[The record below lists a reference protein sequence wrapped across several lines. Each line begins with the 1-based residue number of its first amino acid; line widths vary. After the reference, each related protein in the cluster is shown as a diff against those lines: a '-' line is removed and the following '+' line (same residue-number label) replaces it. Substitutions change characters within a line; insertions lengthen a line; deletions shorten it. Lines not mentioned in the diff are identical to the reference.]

1 MKIYGLSQN
10 QIDRLIHDAR
20 QLELDQKEQYPDFA
34 DIFAI
39 ADRIINRK
47 TVRLGWGGKRQPMTL
62 NDFWDK
68 TTERGK
74 RNHKIAAQLGYDS
87 TKPIIEVAKDNK
99 VTFSTVVRVKDT
111 VALMQTARL
120 SGQALPKHPA
130 PIRSKKKQ
138 AA

>member
-1 MKIYGLSQN
+1 MPKFEVTPEQMNYLIAQAQADDESSQR
-10 QIDRLIHDAR
+10 D
-20 QLELDQKEQYPDFA
+20 PFA
-34 DIFAI
+34 DIFAM

-62 NDFWDK
+62 NEFWDK

-74 RNHKIAAQLGYDS
+74 RNHKIAAQLGYESS
-87 TKPIIEVAKDNK
+87 TPIIQVAKDNG
-99 VTFSTVVRVKDT
+99 VTFATVMRVKDT
-111 VALMQTARL
+111 VALMQAARL
-120 SGQALPKHPA
+120 SGQPLPKHPA